1 MSTKANIDI
10 DQGTS
15 FTTEV
20 LLTDEAGNPLD
31 LSAYTANAQIRKTY
45 TSLTSV
51 PFNTVLS
58 NGQVLLSLSANAT
71 GNLEAGRYV
80 YDVVVH
86 DYANNITRVVEGIV
100 TVNPQVTK

>member
-1 MSTKANIDI
+1 MATKANISI

-20 LLTDEAGNPLD
+20 LLTDENGDPLD
-31 LSAYTANAQIRKTY
+31 LTAYTANSQIRKTY

-58 NGQVLLSLSANAT
+58 NGQVMLSLSANAT

-86 DYANNITRVVEGIV
+86 DGSNTITRVVEGIV

>member
-10 DQGTS
+10 DQGAS
-15 FTTEV
+15 FTTEI

-45 TSLTSV
+45 SSLTAVS
-51 PFNTVLS
+51 FTTTLS
-58 NGQVLLSLSANAT
+58 NGQVELSLSANAT

-86 DYANNITRVVEGIV
+86 DGSNTITRVVEGIV